1 MVGGVAGG
9 AAVVVANGGTAG
21 ATAGVAGVAQ
31 TLQLR
36 AMTAQL
42 ETTRALLAEAT
53 AQAAGLRSQAKRAS
67 ARSSELE
74 NARDAAIERERIAH
88 ERLQMLLSE
97 NTESAVLT
105 LPSAGKP
112 QTDFPPFVRPQFEIL
127 ITPHFHH

>member
-1 MVGGVAGG
+1 
-9 AAVVVANGGTAG
+9 
-21 ATAGVAGVAQ
+21 
-31 TLQLR
+31 
-36 AMTAQL
+36 MTAKL

-112 QTDFPPFVRPQFEIL
+112 QTDPPICQ
-127 ITPHFHH
+127 TPI